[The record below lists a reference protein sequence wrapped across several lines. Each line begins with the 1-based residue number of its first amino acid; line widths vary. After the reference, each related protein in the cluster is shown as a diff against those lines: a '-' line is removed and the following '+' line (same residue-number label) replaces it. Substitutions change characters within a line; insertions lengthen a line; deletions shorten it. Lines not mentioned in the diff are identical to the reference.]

1 MICFISV
8 SNLLLIFVLPSV
20 FFRVRPWLVLCLCL
34 FLIPWLMLLL
44 SRPSVAITF
53 EIFKNFVIIYEIE
66 QRLFM
71 KHEV

>member
-1 MICFISV
+1 
-8 SNLLLIFVLPSV
+8 
-20 FFRVRPWLVLCLCL
+20 
-34 FLIPWLMLLL
+34 MLLL